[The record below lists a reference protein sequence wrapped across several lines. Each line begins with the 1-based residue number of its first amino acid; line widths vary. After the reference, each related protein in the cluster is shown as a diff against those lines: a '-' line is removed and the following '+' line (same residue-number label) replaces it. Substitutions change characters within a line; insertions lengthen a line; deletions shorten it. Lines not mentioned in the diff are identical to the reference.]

1 MARVVFSRAARSH
14 IAALDMRVAE
24 AVLEAVAA
32 LEGEPETGKRLRG
45 RFEGL
50 WSLRIG
56 TYRLI
61 YEVRDS
67 GKTVRVVAALHRRIA
82 YRSDPR

>member
-1 MARVVFSRAARSH
+1 LARVVFSRAARAH
-14 IAALDMRVAE
+14 IDELDIRLAE
-24 AVLEAVAA
+24 AVLDAVTA
-32 LEGEPETGKRLRG
+32 LEAEPEAGKRLRG

-61 YEVRDS
+61 YQVRDA
-67 GKTVRVVAALHRRIA
+67 GKTVRVVAVLHRRIA